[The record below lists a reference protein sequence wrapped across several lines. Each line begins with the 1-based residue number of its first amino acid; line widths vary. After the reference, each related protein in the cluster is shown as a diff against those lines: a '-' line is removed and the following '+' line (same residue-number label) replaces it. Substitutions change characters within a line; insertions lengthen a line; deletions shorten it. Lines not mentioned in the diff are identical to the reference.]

1 MVSVADP
8 VAVLAVAVIVVVWP
22 VAEVLNVAIPVLLPM
37 GIAALLEVQVGVTDC
52 RDESVALNV
61 TEPAEDETVNA
72 PDPSGVHNGHVIV
85 RPFDV

>member
-1 MVSVADP
+1 M
-8 VAVLAVAVIVVVWP
+8 LAVAVIVVVWP

-52 RDESVALNV
+52 PNESVALNV

-72 PDPSGVHNGHVIV
+72 PDPSVVHNGHVIV